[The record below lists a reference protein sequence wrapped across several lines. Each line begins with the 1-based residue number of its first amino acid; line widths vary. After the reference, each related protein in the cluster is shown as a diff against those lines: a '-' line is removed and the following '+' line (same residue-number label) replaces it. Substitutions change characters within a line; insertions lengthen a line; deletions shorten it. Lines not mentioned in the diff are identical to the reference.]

1 MAKTV
6 AHRSEDLRRYLLPE
20 VAATLSNLELI
31 ARLVVEGF
39 MTGLHK
45 SPYHG
50 FSIEFSQHRPY
61 MAGDSLRFV
70 DWKVYGRTDRF
81 YIKQFEEETNLRSY
95 LLLDTSA
102 SMQYGSGQ
110 VKKSDYAA
118 FLTAALAYLFI
129 KQRDAA
135 GLVLFDDQV
144 REILP
149 PRSVP
154 SYLSHILHAIGQAE
168 FGKDT
173 QINRVLHQ
181 VAERLKRRGLI
192 VLISDLMDEPEK
204 ILAGLKHFRHDKHEV
219 LVFHI
224 MDRSEADFAFG
235 GEIQF
240 EDLESGERV
249 KTQPRYIRGAY
260 REQIQKFMNY
270 YKLNF
275 SNNRIDYQLLFTD
288 TPFDVA
294 INEYL
299 LKRKRLY

>member
-1 MAKTV
+1 MPETLSQN
-6 AHRSEDLRRYLLPE
+6 REDLRRYLQPE

-95 LLLDTSA
+95 LLLDVSS
-102 SMQYGSGQ
+102 SMRYGSGP
-110 VKKSDYAA
+110 VKKSDYAS

-135 GLVLFDDQV
+135 GLVLFDEQV

-154 SYLSHILHAIGQAE
+154 SYLNHILQAIGKAE

-173 QINRVLHQ
+173 QINRVLHR
-181 VAERLKRRGLI
+181 VAEQLKRRGLI

-204 ILAGLKHFRHDKHEV
+204 VLSGLKHFRHDKHEV

-224 MDRSEADFAFG
+224 MDRSEAEFAFS
-235 GEIQF
+235 GEVQF
-240 EDLESGERV
+240 EDLESGEKV
-249 KTQPRYIRGAY
+249 KTQPLYIRSAY
-260 REQIQKFMNY
+260 REQIEAFMDY